1 MNSWKFEAQP
11 EAYDQWLDPKSKDA
25 GKIDKILRAG
35 CVEGAQAQRGINTDE
50 APALLRDLSKILES
64 NSGIDAAGRKGNC
77 SLTIIG
83 ERPTF
88 NSRKTT
94 GPMLQGS
101 AIILPLKF
109 GLPSSSDVRWP
120 FFSSFWANSFFVK
133 KWIHG
138 IFVSDPL
145 QENVK
150 KRMGDP
156 GHG

>member
-1 MNSWKFEAQP
+1 VKELKRNERSTPIKP
-11 EAYDQWLDPKSKDA
+11 
-25 GKIDKILRAG
+25 
-35 CVEGAQAQRGINTDE
+35 
-50 APALLRDLSKILES
+50 PALLRDLSKNLES

-77 SLTIIG
+77 SLTTIG

-88 NSRKTT
+88 NSRKMT
-94 GPMLQGS
+94 GPMIRGS

-120 FFSSFWANSFFVK
+120 FFSSFWATSFFVK

-138 IFVSDPL
+138 ILVSDPL